1 MDSEI
6 TIYKHCYKIKLID
19 LSSFNYLK
27 NIDEYSIKKD
37 LYYPKLYTEV
47 FIKKE
52 LKDFI
57 KNNKTRK
64 IIKDLNDEN
73 YDEFI

>member
-1 MDSEI
+1 M
-6 TIYKHCYKIKLID
+6 ID

>member
-1 MDSEI
+1 
-6 TIYKHCYKIKLID
+6 LID